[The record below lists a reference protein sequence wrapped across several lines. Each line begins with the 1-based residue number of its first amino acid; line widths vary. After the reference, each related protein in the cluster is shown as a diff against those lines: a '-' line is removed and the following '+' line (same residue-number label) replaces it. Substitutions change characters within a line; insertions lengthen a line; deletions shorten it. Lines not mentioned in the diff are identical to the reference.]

1 MSTDLIC
8 TDVPSERVAPS
19 LMLAFLC
26 REHRELLRQ
35 IAQTGSHSD
44 SEELEQELEHLAR
57 KMESKEDQ
65 ISKLQKHQDR
75 VRALWVSNKPAFLL
89 RKLPVLRRQNQSPH
103 RCSITS
109 AWPSSWECGGEQT
122 ISHRSH
128 HTCNGRPFRRVLQE
142 KRWQKSLCGIRPW
155 GTKEQA
161 IALAPAQLPF
171 QHSLLLSSTPSW
183 F

>member
-75 VRALWVSNKPAFLL
+75 VRALCVSNKPAFLL

-109 AWPSSWECGGEQT
+109 AWPSSWECGGT
-122 ISHRSH
+122 VNKRSVTGATTH
-128 HTCNGRPFRRVLQE
+128 VMASPSVECFRRRDGRRVCVESGHGGL
-142 KRWQKSLCGIRPW
+142 KSRR
-155 GTKEQA
+155 
-161 IALAPAQLPF
+161 
-171 QHSLLLSSTPSW
+171 LL
-183 F
+183 